1 MTSTLSNLQKRD
13 LNHVWHPCSQMK
25 DYEDFPPIVI
35 KSGKGIYLYDE
46 NGKQYL
52 DAVSSWWVN
61 LFGHANE
68 RISRALANQ
77 AFQLEQVIFANFT
90 HEPAILLAEKL
101 VQLTPDGLTKV
112 FFADNGSSA
121 IEIALKMSFQYH
133 MQKNKPNKKRFLALT
148 DAYHGETLGAL
159 SVGGVELYNEIY
171 RPLLLD
177 TIRVQGPDCFR
188 CPFSKTPDNC
198 STPCLSF
205 MEEKLSQHHE
215 EISAI
220 IIEPLIQAAAGMKM
234 YPPSYLKNIKKL
246 CLQYDVHLIA
256 DEVAVGFGRTGTMF
270 ACEQAG
276 ITPDFMCLSKGITG
290 GYLPLS
296 AVLTTEEVFNAFYD
310 DYETMKAFLHSH
322 SYSGNPLACRVALE
336 VLHIFEEDHYLEKN
350 QLKSTYMKK
359 LASQI
364 FNHHPYV
371 GEYRQTGMVG
381 AIELVKN
388 KATKEPFPSE
398 ERIGY
403 KIYQLA
409 LEKGLLLRPLGNV
422 LYFMPPYVITDDEI
436 KTMILTTNE
445 VIEHF
450 FESIYFKKA
459 VLEH

>member
-1 MTSTLSNLQKRD
+1 
-13 LNHVWHPCSQMK
+13 
-25 DYEDFPPIVI
+25 
-35 KSGKGIYLYDE
+35 
-46 NGKQYL
+46 
-52 DAVSSWWVN
+52 
-61 LFGHANE
+61 
-68 RISRALANQ
+68 
-77 AFQLEQVIFANFT
+77 
-90 HEPAILLAEKL
+90 
-101 VQLTPDGLTKV
+101 
-112 FFADNGSSA
+112 
-121 IEIALKMSFQYH
+121 